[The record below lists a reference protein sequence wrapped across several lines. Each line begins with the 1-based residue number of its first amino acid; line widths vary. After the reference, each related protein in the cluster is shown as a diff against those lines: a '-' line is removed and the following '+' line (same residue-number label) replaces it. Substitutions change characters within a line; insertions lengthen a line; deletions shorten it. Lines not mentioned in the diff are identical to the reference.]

1 MEFFEI
7 KKIVRMKKSQEG
19 AIGWVGTSMMRCSTN
34 LNIFWLVLRRQ
45 QRQKVGNDCFW
56 RIRHLS
62 RAWTFATIPQSHS
75 NTVND
80 PLEAIY
86 SQHHQNQISF
96 VLIPAFCSRL
106 SATSTVHP
114 FPSAADCYCSS
125 IDTTIKT
132 FHDTH
137 KFIIN
142 CQFSHASTFVCSA
155 PRRARVERDGK
166 SYNLHKIEIIKFAA
180 SRIAFN

>member
-1 MEFFEI
+1 MTVFD
-7 KKIVRMKKSQEG
+7 V
-19 AIGWVGTSMMRCSTN
+19 
-34 LNIFWLVLRRQ
+34 LVICHVLGHLRQ
-45 QRQKVGNDCFW
+45 FQN
-56 RIRHLS
+56 RI
-62 RAWTFATIPQSHS
+62 ATQSLTLPKQF
-75 NTVND
+75 N
-80 PLEAIY
+80 A
-86 SQHHQNQISF
+86 QHHKNRIQF
-96 VLIPAFCSRL
+96 VLIQAFCSRL
-106 SATSTVHP
+106 TATSTVHP
-114 FPSAADCYCSS
+114 FSVCYCSS

-155 PRRARVERDGK
+155 PRRAGVERDGK